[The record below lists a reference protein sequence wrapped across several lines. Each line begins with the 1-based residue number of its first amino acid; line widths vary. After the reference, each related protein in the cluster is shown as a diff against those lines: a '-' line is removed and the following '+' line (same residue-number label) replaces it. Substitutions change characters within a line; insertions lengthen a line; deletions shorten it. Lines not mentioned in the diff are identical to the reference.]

1 MPMEVRANAMVS
13 ERKRMV
19 ITVMAAMD
27 IMAPRLVAC
36 CVLFNC
42 NFFRVYMSRLCFFS
56 KGDGDTKEASKFGQ
70 YDVVK

>member
-1 MPMEVRANAMVS
+1 MAVPMDVRANAMVS

-36 CVLFNC
+36 CVLFSC
-42 NFFRVYMSRLCFFS
+42 NFFVVICCVMCFSS
-56 KGDGDTKEASKFGQ
+56 KRDDDTKEASK
-70 YDVVK
+70 VVWSI